1 MKRSLISLGEAM
13 THSHFSLLLY
23 SPEPSE
29 IVPAEV
35 PEEGEQAQLPEHV
48 TAALKVK
55 VFLPAGQSLHTEEPV
70 TFEYFPAMRMQQSQH
85 RYPPLSPSPPPTE
98 PNRVLGLRV
107 RDEV

>member
-1 MKRSLISLGEAM
+1 M
-13 THSHFSLLLY
+13 THSQFSLLLY

-35 PEEGEQAQLPEHV
+35 PEEGEHAQLPEHV
-48 TAALKVK
+48 TIATVKVK
-55 VFLPAGQSLHTEEPV
+55 VFLPAGQSLHTEEPA

-85 RYPPLSPSPPPTE
+85 RYPPLSPSPPPIE

-107 RDEV
+107 RHEV